1 MSTVIHQILVKKL
14 NETSEV
20 LLTIDFWSNRQMRS
34 YIGSTVH
41 LYEIV
46 SNYEITNKRIF
57 SVAGRIFKPDR
68 CRFTDKRFEAL
79 MFTNCKKDFNY

>member
-41 LYEIV
+41 LYEIK
-46 SNYEITNKRIF
+46 SCTML
-57 SVAGRIFKPDR
+57 
-68 CRFTDKRFEAL
+68 C
-79 MFTNCKKDFNY
+79 